1 MKRILGVALLFMLS
15 SVALVAAK
23 NSQIFYL
30 STDVRAG
37 SFQLTHGTCEV
48 TWNTTTSGSLVQ
60 LTFKTEDKKTVTV
73 PAHMVEGKQ
82 DRAGT
87 VTNVVGGVTYLV
99 ELHTK
104 NAKFIFDSGTEA
116 SK

>member
-15 SVALVAAK
+15 SVALMAAK
-23 NSQIFYL
+23 NTETFYL

-37 SFQLTHGTCEV
+37 SVQLPHGKCEV
-48 TWNTTTSGSLVQ
+48 TWNRTSGSQGQ
-60 LTFKTEDKKTVTV
+60 LTIKTEDRKSVTV
-73 PAHMVEGKQ
+73 VARVVEGKQ

-87 VTNVVGGVTYLV
+87 VTNVVDGVTYLV
-99 ELHTK
+99 EIHTK
-104 NAKFIFDSGTEA
+104 NAKFIFDNGTEA